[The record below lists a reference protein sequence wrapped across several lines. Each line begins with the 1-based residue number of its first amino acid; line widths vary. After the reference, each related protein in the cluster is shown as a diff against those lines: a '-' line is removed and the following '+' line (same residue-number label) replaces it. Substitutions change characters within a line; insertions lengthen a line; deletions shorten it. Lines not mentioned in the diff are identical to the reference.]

1 MPLFHTSMNSTLYFQ
16 SKHFD
21 SVFKRTKDSV
31 HLVLEKILGMR
42 LKDEKWT
49 HNKKTNSHFSRS

>member
-16 SKHFD
+16 SKHLD

-31 HLVLEKILGMR
+31 YLVLEKILVMR
-42 LKDEKWT
+42 LKAEKWT
-49 HNKKTNSHFSRS
+49 HNKKKELSF